1 MEDSYIS
8 NIQDDDQILDSEM
21 IENMHKMETE
31 NENLKNQLSES
42 EQKILDLEHE
52 IETMKIEISTQ
63 NSVRQ
68 GQEKLINFY
77 KSSKTESESKLKKE
91 FNESLKALKESI
103 NAKDKK
109 LLQLSQGLKEQISK
123 NENLMEKLSNKEELI
138 KSIQDEGN
146 ENNTNIINN
155 YEKFE
160 TKIEQ
165 LKESIDIMKE
175 EKEDLISK
183 YEEKLEDINK
193 ENNEYQERIYELEND
208 IKDLNNQLDIEKMKS
223 EENPD
228 FTEIENAYKEQLE
241 NIKNEFKEEKDKLKL
256 IKEKAKEQRESDM
269 KEIFD
274 LEKNLEE
281 IKEEM
286 SSIKRDKNDIELE
299 KKNLEEKY
307 ILLVSKN
314 KELENLIG
322 EQNDKDKN
330 YKLILDKKNIEIENV
345 ISKCQEFKENL
356 DLYEKDI
363 SDLKLEIDEKN
374 LKNENLLKE
383 LEGLKNII
391 DIKDKENNEL
401 KNQIN
406 SKKELE
412 AQNEYLKGI
421 MECYKKNIEDLK
433 EQKNKEK
440 KDFEKKIEKL
450 DIELGNCKCQIA
462 AIQYEADRKIINY
475 KNYVKKLQVKLESLG
490 FKFKD
495 KNKKSYFKANTMV

>member
-68 GQEKLINFY
+68 GQEKLINLY

-183 YEEKLEDINK
+183 YEEKIEDINK

-356 DLYEKDI
+356 DLYEKEI

-383 LEGLKNII
+383 LEELKNSI

-421 MECYKKNIEDLK
+421 MEGYKKNIEDLK

-450 DIELGNCKCQIA
+450 DIEFGNCKCQIA

-475 KNYVKKLQVKLESLG
+475 KNYVKKLQLKLESLG

>member
-183 YEEKLEDINK
+183 YEEKIEDINK

-286 SSIKRDKNDIELE
+286 SSIKRDKNDIALE

-356 DLYEKDI
+356 DLYEKEI

-383 LEGLKNII
+383 LEELKNSI

-421 MECYKKNIEDLK
+421 MEGYKKNIEDLK

-450 DIELGNCKCQIA
+450 DIEFGNCKCQIA

-475 KNYVKKLQVKLESLG
+475 KNYVKKLQLKLESLG